1 MMETRESVLKILEA
15 IKPGVDFEKETRIV
29 GGQVLTSMNIVRLVM
44 DLSEEFDITIS
55 PVAIIPENFETL
67 DAIVRL
73 VERCE
78 EE

>member
-1 MMETRESVLKILEA
+1 MKILEA
-15 IKPGVDFEKETRIV
+15 IKPGVDFEQETKIV

-55 PVAIIPENFETL
+55 PVAIIPENFETV
-67 DAIVRL
+67 DAMVRL

>member
-1 MMETRESVLKILEA
+1 METKEKIVKILEA
-15 IKPGVDFEKETRIV
+15 IKPGVDFEQETKIV

-55 PVAIIPENFETL
+55 PVAIIPENFETV
-67 DAIVRL
+67 DAMVRL